1 MAQPQAAR
9 LELGLGAVVGA
20 RRVAV
25 HGVLQQRLVAQD
37 FEHLHGIVL
46 PVGGAMDVAAR
57 RDAAGQQRDERRL
70 DQAALV
76 MALLGPRVGEIDVH
90 AGQRIGGDHVAH
102 HFHRVVLD
110 DAQVL
115 DAGILDPAQQRTHAR
130 VEHLH
135 AQEVVA
141 RTRQRD
147 LLGGLAH
154 AEADLQHR
162 RRLAA
167 ERGGRV
173 QPARGV
179 GQGPLAQQLLQRG
192 QLALRDVAAA
202 MHEAADVGGAGAVGR
217 VRGAG
222 QRGFGLRGNRGGRVG
237 IAGYCGGVHGKIRK
251 AVCCHRR
258 DCSGR
263 AGARGP
269 LRNVK
274 WGHDH
279 SAPCAPR
286 AIVQPRRWCAASPA
300 MNIAR
305 IDLVTLSLFVSV
317 ARQGSISAGARQS
330 HLAVGAASK
339 RISDL
344 EAALDTQLLYR
355 NAAGVELTE
364 AGQACLVHA
373 LRVLQEVEQ
382 MAGTLSDFAQG
393 VRGQVRIAANT
404 SSLTQFLPED
414 LAAFMEAH
422 PAVRIDLEE
431 QNSNDIVTAVQEN
444 RADIGI
450 FADRTPAPGLVT
462 TSYRRDELVLIVP
475 QRHPLA
481 GEARV
486 AFADT
491 LAYDYVGL
499 PPATSLATR
508 LAEESGRLGR
518 TMQLRIQVRSFDAIC
533 RMVAATGGV
542 GILPR
547 LAAEPHARSMP
558 IRLIA
563 LTDDWAS
570 RRLLLGVRDADALP
584 VPARLLLAHLRGQ
597 Q

>member
-1 MAQPQAAR
+1 
-9 LELGLGAVVGA
+9 
-20 RRVAV
+20 
-25 HGVLQQRLVAQD
+25 
-37 FEHLHGIVL
+37 
-46 PVGGAMDVAAR
+46 
-57 RDAAGQQRDERRL
+57 
-70 DQAALV
+70 
-76 MALLGPRVGEIDVH
+76 
-90 AGQRIGGDHVAH
+90 
-102 HFHRVVLD
+102 
-110 DAQVL
+110 
-115 DAGILDPAQQRTHAR
+115 
-130 VEHLH
+130 
-135 AQEVVA
+135 
-141 RTRQRD
+141 
-147 LLGGLAH
+147 
-154 AEADLQHR
+154 
-162 RRLAA
+162 
-167 ERGGRV
+167 
-173 QPARGV
+173 
-179 GQGPLAQQLLQRG
+179 
-192 QLALRDVAAA
+192 
-202 MHEAADVGGAGAVGR
+202 
-217 VRGAG
+217 
-222 QRGFGLRGNRGGRVG
+222 
-237 IAGYCGGVHGKIRK
+237 
-251 AVCCHRR
+251 
-258 DCSGR
+258 
-263 AGARGP
+263 
-269 LRNVK
+269 
-274 WGHDH
+274 
-279 SAPCAPR
+279 
-286 AIVQPRRWCAASPA
+286 
-300 MNIAR
+300 
-305 IDLVTLSLFVSV
+305 
-317 ARQGSISAGARQS
+317 
-330 HLAVGAASK
+330 
-339 RISDL
+339 
-344 EAALDTQLLYR
+344 
-355 NAAGVELTE
+355 
-364 AGQACLVHA
+364 
-373 LRVLQEVEQ
+373 